1 MDRLIQVRNTIGL
14 DKEIFGVKCSYFHTH
29 EFSSLTYLV
38 IRFGAQKNR
47 LIEAVLLNTRNKYF
61 V

>member
-14 DKEIFGVKCSYFHTH
+14 DKEIF
-29 EFSSLTYLV
+29 V

-47 LIEAVLLNTRNKYF
+47 LIEAVLLNTQNKYF